1 LAVCAVGSCF
11 KHLSSLNVSFYSQ
24 AAYKQLH
31 LSVTIKQSPPRVK
44 SARRRVKLPTLPPWR
59 GCNRQIGKTASRLEQ
74 STYSSPGPSVV
85 IQMVRPCVGFEV
97 TSLRGHEQWTRFFQ
111 NRESDGYSSVAGF
124 CEPSSGHLPK
134 ERAYNMVMQGIIF
147 LIDTTLLV
155 VKKKDMHRDTA
166 TFRGA
171 CATLAKA
178 QSQRSQRHFE
188 QIGVRH
194 KTVSRRALALDL
206 LAIKAH
212 YYIHNKCTQQ

>member
-1 LAVCAVGSCF
+1 
-11 KHLSSLNVSFYSQ
+11 
-24 AAYKQLH
+24 
-31 LSVTIKQSPPRVK
+31 
-44 SARRRVKLPTLPPWR
+44 
-59 GCNRQIGKTASRLEQ
+59 
-74 STYSSPGPSVV
+74 
-85 IQMVRPCVGFEV
+85 
-97 TSLRGHEQWTRFFQ
+97 
-111 NRESDGYSSVAGF
+111 
-124 CEPSSGHLPK
+124 
-134 ERAYNMVMQGIIF
+134 MVMQGIIF